1 MSDLFDREDFRALG
15 VIIAGGQS
23 RRFNLPPQ
31 VPPDQSQARID
42 KFLMP
47 FGTSSLLGH
56 IIDRA
61 QKQVDRLVLN
71 INGDAA
77 RLPAHIAA
85 LGLEIISDEIKDI
98 GPLGGILTAMKLAK
112 KNEFSHIITFSGDSP
127 FFPDDYAARLMS
139 AVGTTDA
146 KIAICQSRDEAGEIH
161 RHPTMGIY
169 QADLQEG
176 LAAYIHDGGR
186 RVMAWIVG
194 QPHKELVWDN
204 ISPDPFLNINR
215 REDLAAAEKYL

>member
-1 MSDLFDREDFRALG
+1 MTEGVKPLG

-23 RRFNLPPQ
+23 RRFNLPLQ
-31 VPPDQSQARID
+31 MPPDQLHDQPQARID

-47 FGTSSLLGH
+47 FGRSSLLGH
-56 IIDRA
+56 IIGRA

-71 INGDAA
+71 INGDPA
-77 RLPAHIAA
+77 RLPAHIMAY
-85 LGLEIISDEIKDI
+85 GLEIISDEIQDI
-98 GPLGGILTAMKLAK
+98 GPLGGMLTAMKLAQ

-127 FFPDDYAARLMS
+127 FFPDDYASRLMS

-146 KIAICQSRDEAGEIH
+146 KIAICQSRDENGEIH

-169 QADLQEG
+169 RADLQED
-176 LAAYIHDGGR
+176 LSAYIHGGGR
-186 RVMAWIVG
+186 RVMGWIMK

-215 REDLAAAEKYL
+215 REDLTAAKKYL